1 LIRQKYYR
9 NTLREKQ
16 KNEINH
22 SSANIIWVIDR
33 DLHTRLRYRRI
44 YFAMRKIK
52 IKKESRHHG
61 TTMVEAAIV
70 LSLLLYL
77 TLGAIEYGWLFL
89 KDHQITNAA
98 RNAARIAIRPDA
110 TNEQVENTINDLMVK
125 AEIEESY
132 YSVYFNPEDISM
144 IPTNYPLTIRITAT
158 YCKEITSKGSSSIVG
173 LGLFKTPFLPTPGEI
188 EAIVTMTKEG
198 P

>member
-1 LIRQKYYR
+1 
-9 NTLREKQ
+9 
-16 KNEINH
+16 
-22 SSANIIWVIDR
+22 
-33 DLHTRLRYRRI
+33 
-44 YFAMRKIK
+44 MRKKK
-52 IKKESRHHG
+52 IKKESRYLG
-61 TTMVEAAIV
+61 TTMVETAIV

-98 RNAARIAIRPDA
+98 RHAARIAIRPDA

-125 AEIEESY
+125 AEIEESN

-144 IPTNYPLTIRITAT
+144 IPTNYPLTVRITAT
-158 YCKEITSKGSSSIVG
+158 YCKEIISKGNSSIVG
-173 LGLFKTPFLPTPGEI
+173 IGLFKTPFLPTPGEI
-188 EAIVTMTKEG
+188 EATVTMTKEG